1 VATVIPPP
9 CPCIA
14 ATVRNESR
22 VTVAALRAR
31 MVSPSGIDIH
41 KAVDHERRVGVVD
54 SRPRPRSAKP
64 PFGCLKLA
72 SPVCLKIH
80 GAPRREE
87 PSVTKAVVE
96 RSRCRSCRHHAAGAA
111 GIE

>member
-31 MVSPSGIDIH
+31 MVSPSRGIDIH
-41 KAVDHERRVGVVD
+41 KAADHERRVEVESSHSFAVMARRALCGQLRTVAVPNYLLHSGRSILVAQLAQPD
-54 SRPRPRSAKP
+54 AYTTQWLSR
-64 PFGCLKLA
+64 
-72 SPVCLKIH
+72 VQ
-80 GAPRREE
+80 
-87 PSVTKAVVE
+87 
-96 RSRCRSCRHHAAGAA
+96 
-111 GIE
+111 